1 MKTDRQFRLTSQR
14 QIILEELQRARC
26 HPTADEIYQR
36 VRKRLPRVSLGTIY
50 RNLETLAA
58 QGMIRKLD
66 LVGSQ
71 KRFDVT
77 LEDHCHVRC
86 LRCGRVDDVF
96 FTGALP
102 VDEMFTGLNDYQIC
116 EVRFEL
122 VGYCPDC
129 RVVEH

>member
-1 MKTDRQFRLTSQR
+1 MKTERQFRLTSQR
-14 QIILEELQRARC
+14 QIIMEELQQAKC
-26 HPTADEIYQR
+26 HPTADEIYER

-58 QGMIRKLD
+58 QGVIRKLN
-66 LVGSQ
+66 LAGSQ

-96 FTGALP
+96 FNGALP
-102 VDEMFTGLNDYQIC
+102 LEEMFTGVCDYEIC
-116 EVRFEL
+116 GARFEL

-129 RVVEH
+129 KSVEH

>member
-1 MKTDRQFRLTSQR
+1 MKTDRSFRLTSQR
-14 QIILEELQRARC
+14 RLIMEELQRARC

-36 VRKRLPRVSLGTIY
+36 VRKHLPRISLGTVY
-50 RNLETLAA
+50 RNLETLVE

-86 LRCGRVDDVF
+86 LGCGKVEDVF
-96 FTGALP
+96 FTGAP
-102 VDEMFTGLNDYQIC
+102 PIEEMFTGVNDYQISA
-116 EVRFEL
+116 VRFEL

-129 RVVEH
+129 KAVEH